1 MYKEIKQHEV
11 WNLFKISL
19 VPFSAPPKKDDAEQ
33 VTTNLVALNNT
44 HLSSHSL
51 EESGSGAWI
60 SWILCFRVSQSY
72 NQLSYQD
79 CHLI

>member
-1 MYKEIKQHEV
+1 MSETIILFNLLAVDSHCGYKKILIYLNIYTMYKEIKQHEV

-44 HLSSHSL
+44 HL
-51 EESGSGAWI
+51 
-60 SWILCFRVSQSY
+60 
-72 NQLSYQD
+72 LS
-79 CHLI
+79 

>member
-44 HLSSHSL
+44 HL
-51 EESGSGAWI
+51 
-60 SWILCFRVSQSY
+60 
-72 NQLSYQD
+72 LS
-79 CHLI
+79 